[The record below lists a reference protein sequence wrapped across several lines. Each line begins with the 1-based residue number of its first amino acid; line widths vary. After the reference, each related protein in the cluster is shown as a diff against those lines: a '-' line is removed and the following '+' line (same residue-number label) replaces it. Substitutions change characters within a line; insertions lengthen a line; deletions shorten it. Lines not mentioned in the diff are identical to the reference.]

1 MPGSNPKNPK
11 KNNTS
16 QKSKKSQ
23 KSQKSKKIKK
33 SKKNKKFKKS
43 KKSYRNH
50 HRNPIDSLPLRVENS
65 RKPWHLSAV
74 QPFQAPLQRRASGA
88 VVAQQQG
95 AVGGAQDPGVA
106 CATGH
111 PGKTWETRGKNVGNY
126 GKNEVKL

>member
-1 MPGSNPKNPK
+1 MPGSNPKNPQNP
-11 KNNTS
+11 KNPKN
-16 QKSKKSQ
+16 SKKSQ
-23 KSQKSKKIKK
+23 KSQKFQKNHIEIPKIPKIPKKT
-33 SKKNKKFKKS
+33 
-43 KKSYRNH
+43 YRNH

-74 QPFQAPLQRRASGA
+74 QPFQAPLQRRAVFGA

-111 PGKTWETRGKNVGNY
+111 PGKTWEKRGKLW
-126 GKNEVKL
+126 EKL